1 MASELRSLQKVDHPH
16 LLRFIEAFRDSKN
29 YYVVTEH
36 CQGGELFNY
45 VLDKVQL
52 AEKEAKIMTL
62 KLC

>member
-52 AEKEAKIMTL
+52 AE
-62 KLC
+62 